1 MPEKI
6 FFIENNIE
14 KIRLTRGNVSNCLRP
29 FIKQNNCI
37 LIDDVI
43 NNKHIV
49 NKIKLPSFLPGP
61 KI

>member
-1 MPEKI
+1 MPENI
-6 FFIENNIE
+6 FILSTTTFND
-14 KIRLTRGNVSNCLRP
+14 LHTRGNVSNCLR
-29 FIKQNNCI
+29 FEIKQNNCI

-43 NNKHIV
+43 KSKHIV